1 MPRLMIAKC
10 ATMQALRAGWPDQFG
25 GIYAEAEMDKAVA
38 VDLAASAIV
47 EREKEERRLIAIA
60 GRDAITVSWG
70 DWTLENVP
78 IGQFADRVVAW
89 IETPGRS
96 GEEVGQWADA
106 NRAPLR
112 LFWAKAP
119 SDALEL
125 KKVIEA
131 RSKNVRPEEAALAQD

>member
-1 MPRLMIAKC
+1 MGQAAKLNESWARMPRLMIAKC

-60 GRDAITVSWG
+60 GKGAITVSWG

-78 IGQFADRVVAW
+78 IGQFADRVVS
-89 IETPGRS
+89 PGS
-96 GEEVGQWADA
+96 KPPAE
-106 NRAPLR
+106 APR
-112 LFWAKAP
+112 K
-119 SDALEL
+119 
-125 KKVIEA
+125 
-131 RSKNVRPEEAALAQD
+131 